1 MFAKARYVLVLLV
14 FGLAPWLVIASAGA
28 AVAGRS
34 ASQSDASRPGRA
46 EYIEMGCYQCHGYEG
61 QGARSTGPRIAPEPL
76 PFEVFSTWVRHPPEV
91 MPAYSP
97 KVLSEDKLLR
107 IHEYLLS
114 IPPPPDVSTL
124 PAFSEN

>member
-1 MFAKARYVLVLLV
+1 MIEKTSYVPV
-14 FGLAPWLVIASAGA
+14 FFAPWVVIAFAGA
-28 AVAGRS
+28 AVVGS
-34 ASQSDASRPGRA
+34 APPADDARPGRA

-97 KVLSEDKLLR
+97 KVLSEDKLER

-114 IPPPPDVSTL
+114 IPLPPDVSTL

>member
-1 MFAKARYVLVLLV
+1 MIEKARYVLV
-14 FGLAPWLVIASAGA
+14 FFAPWVVIASAGA
-28 AVAGRS
+28 AVVGRS
-34 ASQSDASRPGRA
+34 AQRSDDARPGRA
-46 EYIEMGCYQCHGYEG
+46 EYVEMGCYQCHGYEG

-97 KVLSEDKLLR
+97 NALSEDKLRR

-114 IPPPPDVSTL
+114 IPLPPDVSTL
-124 PAFSEN
+124 PALSEN

>member
-1 MFAKARYVLVLLV
+1 MIEKTRYVPV
-14 FGLAPWLVIASAGA
+14 FFASWVVIAFAGA
-28 AVAGRS
+28 AVVGS
-34 ASQSDASRPGRA
+34 APPADDADDARPGRA

-97 KVLSEDKLLR
+97 KVLSEDKLER

-114 IPPPPDVSTL
+114 IPLPPDVSTL
-124 PAFSEN
+124 PAFAEN